1 MFLGMFDVLILNYHL
16 TLARQLTGPKRA
28 ILMHL

>member
-16 TLARQLTGPKRA
+16 RHLRQLTGPKRA
-28 ILMHL
+28 ILMHP